1 MNETT
6 NRANNPNENPSGN
19 PQPPGMVE
27 VPVLQEQKTSHPKG
41 SRVSTDKL
49 FNGARELIIEHT
61 GEEYRLRITSKG
73 KLILT
78 K

>member
-1 MNETT
+1 MN
-6 NRANNPNENPSGN
+6 
-19 PQPPGMVE
+19 
-27 VPVLQEQKTSHPKG
+27 KTSDGTDRPDDTPHEKPRPG
-41 SRVSTDKL
+41 ESRVSTDEL
-49 FNGARELIIEHT
+49 FNGTRELIIEHT

>member
-1 MNETT
+1 MFPNTT
-6 NRANNPNENPSGN
+6 QVMKDKKSNTGKPNHHPADNR
-19 PQPPGMVE
+19 QP
-27 VPVLQEQKTSHPKG
+27 VPPHL
-41 SRVSTDKL
+41 STDKL

>member
-1 MNETT
+1 MEKMNKTEVSSSQAAPQET
-6 NRANNPNENPSGN
+6 RLSQSGKASRI
-19 PQPPGMVE
+19 QSISSVE
-27 VPVLQEQKTSHPKG
+27 LLCG
-41 SRVSTDKL
+41 R
-49 FNGARELIIEHT
+49 RELIIEHS

>member
-1 MNETT
+1 MNDTT
-6 NRANNPNENPSGN
+6 NSIDNPNDKPSGK

-27 VPVLQEQKTSHPKG
+27 VPVLQEQKTSQPRV
-41 SRVSTDKL
+41 SRISTDKL
-49 FNGARELIIEHT
+49 FNGVRELIIEHT